1 MGDYRGLKD
10 KQFSEA
16 LQKFSETTNSNFR
29 NIRRVRIVETL
40 NTIPIK
46 DGSGKIYKGY
56 KGDSN
61 HCIEVWKLADG
72 SWKSIALSTFDANKN
87 GLGHTRPHPTAK
99 LLMRLFKKDAVAL
112 EHPNLGPMQMIIQK
126 FTKAGITLYPACE
139 GNVDKSIELRM
150 IPQVRRYRLG
160 TFKDRKL
167 RKIGIDVFN
176 PSINS
181 PV

>member
-1 MGDYRGLKD
+1 MVKKAFAMLD
-10 KQFSEA
+10 
-16 LQKFSETTNSNFR
+16 
-29 NIRRVRIVETL
+29 
-40 NTIPIK
+40 K

-72 SWKSIALSTFDANKN
+72 SWKSIALTTFDANKH

-126 FTKAGITLYPACE
+126 FTKVGITLYPACE
-139 GNVDKSIELRM
+139 GNVDARNRSKDDPFKFVDIG
-150 IPQVRRYRLG
+150 LG

-167 RKIGIDVFN
+167 RKIGIDLLGRVTDHG
-176 PSINS
+176 PHKD
-181 PV
+181 